1 MIEIQ
6 NELANGF
13 LFRAEKFM
21 QQERYLEVIAYA
33 TAGLQIILN
42 RAKEDG
48 VNNSSELNEITIC
61 YYLGIDIEQYVRYRK
76 MAGYWSPK
84 ASGRE
89 PYQTS
94 GLFSHQIEPELE
106 PEFDKK
112 DAEISLNYCVKTI
125 VSIEETLDRFNKPLS
140 EE

>member
-1 MIEIQ
+1 MSGIQ

-48 VNNSSELNEITIC
+48 VTNSAELNEITIC

-94 GLFSHQIEPELE
+94 GLFSHQIEPE
-106 PEFDKK
+106 FDKK